1 MKYSQVIGVAAI
13 LFLWASC
20 FMPWITV
27 PVKDNLVTL
36 SGVNG
41 RVHDD
46 LTLGKPIIFYV
57 VFGLLSAVLFL
68 TPKIWAKRT
77 NIFITAIL
85 LSLTIFYH
93 LSFTFCRQ
101 AVCPSL
107 LTGVRLQIPLGVLIL
122 AMSLLPKLRVSVK

>member
-1 MKYSQVIGVAAI
+1 MKYSQAIGVAAI

-27 PVKDNLVTL
+27 PVKENLVTL

-41 RVHDD
+41 RVHED
-46 LTLGKPIIFYV
+46 LTLGKPIIFYM
-57 VFGLLSAVLFL
+57 VFGLLSAALFC

-77 NIFITAIL
+77 NIFIAAIL

-101 AVCPSL
+101 AVCPNL
-107 LTGVRLQIPLGVLIL
+107 LLGVWLQIPLGLLIL
-122 AMSLLPKLRVSVK
+122 TMSLLPKLRVSVK